1 MKPRPSPDIPGPGRP
16 AADVLAALAVLAGT
30 AVALGMAWLSDGV
43 HHDDDLAHY
52 QFARWVRE
60 YPVYLLH
67 SWGRPG
73 FTALYALPAQFGW
86 LAARCFT
93 VALTA
98 ATAWLAYDI
107 ARRQGV
113 RLAWLAPALLW
124 LEPMSFT
131 LSYTTLTEPVL
142 AFYLTLGMWLLLR
155 GNFSLSAAAI
165 SLCCVTRHEGVLF
178 AALWLAALWR
188 LRRPAREWLWL
199 AWAPVAHNV
208 ISFAVGWDVP
218 LLMFFQATPTEEY
231 GRGGWLA
238 MLARWPIAAGIGP
251 LSLGLLGAPYL
262 ARRRHG
268 LLWIGCAAAYVLV
281 HTVIFRFGLFASAGY
296 FRFLAAVGP
305 VVAVAAAE
313 GVSQAWTRAGALR
326 DWPAGEG
333 VRAARQMLAW
343 LLCIVLGLWVAVEWE
358 IPSWL
363 GWVLAWVRQG
373 AVPLAGVLLIAIWA
387 CGARAR
393 LVRAAAVALPVLA
406 LGAIAVW
413 QPVLASGVGPPHTQ
427 CAPLRQHE
435 DQWLLRD
442 AADWLRAQGLSART
456 IAATNCWL
464 HEFLGV
470 VVSPHTPALHVRVE
484 QLRPGDLLVWD
495 ARYSPS
501 GWNRVTL
508 EQMQRRPDFVE
519 LWRSRPHSQHALY
532 CVIFEKRAVPAT
544 SPGASQPSE

>member
-1 MKPRPSPDIPGPGRP
+1 MGVPSGAERSAGGRRK
-16 AADVLAALAVLAGT
+16 AAVLAIGFT
-30 AVALGMAWLSDGV
+30 LAGAVAALFAAWLSDGV

-73 FTALYALPAQFGW
+73 FTALYALPAQLGW
-86 LAARCFT
+86 PAARCFS
-93 VALTA
+93 VLLTA

-107 ARRQGV
+107 GRRQGV

-124 LEPMSFT
+124 LGPMSFT

-142 AFYLTLGMWLLLR
+142 GFYLTLGMWLLLR
-155 GNFSLSAAAI
+155 GNHALSAATI

-178 AALWLAALWR
+178 AALWLVALWR
-188 LRRPAREWLWL
+188 IRRPAREWVWL
-199 AWAPVAHNV
+199 AWAPAAHNV

-218 LLMFFQATPTEEY
+218 ILMFLQATPTEEY

-251 LSLGLLGAPYL
+251 LTLGLLGAPYL

-268 LLWIGCAAAYVLV
+268 MLWVGCAAVYVLA

-296 FRFLAAVGP
+296 FRFLTAVGP
-305 VVAVAAAE
+305 VVAVAAAA
-313 GVSQAWTRAGALR
+313 GVSEAWTLAGALR
-326 DWPAGEG
+326 RSPAAET
-333 VRAARQMLAW
+333 VRAARRMLAW
-343 LLCIVLGLWVAVEWE
+343 LLGIVLGLWLAVEWE

-373 AVPLAGVLLIAIWA
+373 AAPLVVLLLVALWLCA
-387 CGARAR
+387 GRAGF
-393 LVRAAAVALPVLA
+393 VRAAAVGLPVLM
-406 LGAIAVW
+406 LGVIAVW

-442 AADWLRAQGLSART
+442 AADWLRAQGLDTRT
-456 IAATNCWL
+456 IIATNCWL
-464 HEFLGV
+464 HEFLGI
-470 VVSPHTPALHVRVE
+470 VVSPHTPALHVRIE

-501 GWNRVTL
+501 GWNRVSL
-508 EQMQRRPDFVE
+508 EQLRRRPDFVE
-519 LWRSRPHSQHALY
+519 LWRSRPHSHHPLY
-532 CVIFEKRAVPAT
+532 CVIFEKRAAAAT
-544 SPGASQPSE
+544 SASASQPSE